1 MNINSIEVALH
12 ERLLVA
18 QLIKKI
24 CIVYAAEVLLP
35 CLQGLGERIML
46 YHLNPVTTIKR
57 ATRPPP
63 FKKIEIRTAFW

>member
-24 CIVYAAEVLLP
+24 SIFYAAEVLLP
-35 CLQGLGERIML
+35 CLQGLGERIAL
-46 YHLNPVTTIKR
+46 YHSNPVTTIKR
-57 ATRPPP
+57 GPPP
-63 FKKIEIRTAFW
+63 P